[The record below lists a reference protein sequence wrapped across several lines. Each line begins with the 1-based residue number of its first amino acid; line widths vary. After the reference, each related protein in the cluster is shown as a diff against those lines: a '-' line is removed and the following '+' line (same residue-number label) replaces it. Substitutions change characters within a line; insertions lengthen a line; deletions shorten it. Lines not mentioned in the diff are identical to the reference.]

1 MRTQRLEELLP
12 SLFPSSTLLHKYRD
26 RTQTV
31 YDQMSYRQLV
41 EVFEELAS
49 GDDPFVDYPIVRIWP
64 RR

>member
-1 MRTQRLEELLP
+1 MP
-12 SLFPSSTLLHKYRD
+12 
-26 RTQTV
+26 V
-31 YDQMSYRQLV
+31 YDQMSYRHLA

>member
-1 MRTQRLEELLP
+1 
-12 SLFPSSTLLHKYRD
+12 
-26 RTQTV
+26 
-31 YDQMSYRQLV
+31 LV